1 MSIKLLAFDLDGT
14 LLDDSKAVPY
24 ENTLALRAA
33 AEKNILT
40 VPASGRIYRFM
51 PEPVRTQL
59 SARYFITTNGGE
71 VYDAVSDSVL
81 YSAEIPLQRALDVLD
96 HFDTL
101 DGIYDCYADN
111 AGYMSRAFMEK
122 ADDYFLDPVLNA
134 MLHSYTLKTRT
145 PVDDLR
151 GFMTARGGSLQKLQ
165 MFFRDPEERL
175 HQLEVLP
182 CLFPDLVISS
192 SLANNIEVNSAEATK
207 GQALSALCAKL
218 GIDRSE
224 VMAFGDGL
232 NDLDMLQF
240 AGIPIAMGNA
250 DPLIRE
256 KAAYITASNN
266 EAGLAKAL
274 IHFGLA
280 AL

>member
-40 VPASGRIYRFM
+40 VPASGRIFRFM

-96 HFDTL
+96 HFDTV

-182 CLFPDLVISS
+182 RLFPDLVISS

>member
-1 MSIKLLAFDLDGT
+1 MNVKLLAFDLDGT
-14 LLDDSKAVPY
+14 LLDDSKAVPA
-24 ENTLALRAA
+24 ENIRALRAA

-81 YSAEIPLQRALDVLD
+81 YSAEIPLQRALAVLD
-96 HFDTL
+96 HFDTV

-111 AGYMSRAFMEK
+111 AGYMNRAFMEK
-122 ADDYFLDPVLNA
+122 ADDYFLDPLLNA

-145 PVDDLR
+145 PVEDLR
-151 GFMTARGGSLQKLQ
+151 GFIIARGGSLQKLQ
-165 MFFRDPEERL
+165 LFFRDPEERL
-175 HQLEVLP
+175 RQLELLP
-182 CLFPDLVISS
+182 RLFPDLVISS

-207 GQALSALCAKL
+207 GQALAALCAKL
-218 GIDRSE
+218 GIDRAE

-240 AGIPIAMGNA
+240 AGIPVAMGNA
-250 DPLIRE
+250 DLMIRE
-256 KAAYITASNN
+256 NAAYVTASNN
-266 EAGLAKAL
+266 EAGVAKAL
-274 IHFGLA
+274 VHFSLA
-280 AL
+280 DL

>member
-24 ENTLALRAA
+24 ENILALRAA

-40 VPASGRIYRFM
+40 VPASGRIFRFM

-96 HFDTL
+96 HFDTV

-175 HQLEVLP
+175 HQLDFLP
-182 CLFPDLVISS
+182 RLFPDLVISS

-207 GQALSALCAKL
+207 GQALAALCEKL
-218 GIDRSE
+218 GIDRAE

-240 AGIPIAMGNA
+240 AGVPVAMGNA

>member
-14 LLDDSKAVPY
+14 LLDDSKAVPH

-40 VPASGRIYRFM
+40 VPASGRIFRFM

-151 GFMTARGGSLQKLQ
+151 GFITARGASLQKLQ
-165 MFFRDPEERL
+165 MFFRDPAERL
-175 HQLEVLP
+175 HQLDVLP
-182 CLFPDLVISS
+182 RLFPDLVISS

-207 GQALSALCAKL
+207 GQALAALCAKL

-240 AGIPIAMGNA
+240 AGVPVAMGNA

-274 IHFGLA
+274 VHFGLA

>member
-40 VPASGRIYRFM
+40 VPASGRIFRFM

-182 CLFPDLVISS
+182 RLFPDLVISS

-207 GQALSALCAKL
+207 GQALAALCAKL

>member
-24 ENTLALRAA
+24 ENILALRAA

-40 VPASGRIYRFM
+40 VPASGRIFRFM

-96 HFDTL
+96 HFDTV

-175 HQLEVLP
+175 HQLDFLP
-182 CLFPDLVISS
+182 RLFPDLVISS

-207 GQALSALCAKL
+207 GQALAALCEKL
-218 GIDRSE
+218 GIDRAE

-240 AGIPIAMGNA
+240 AGVPIAMGNA